1 VTVPAPTLS
10 RPVRAGFFLVLG
22 LAVACSTGTQTALAP
37 ADRAVHLAVDGCGVS
52 SDTSGSGFVF
62 DDGLVLTTAH
72 LLIRAGGVEV
82 TYPDGSRATAEVL
95 AIDTLRDLAALTVPV
110 IDVDRALIGKAEAG
124 DTGFVVGGSTSGTV
138 DLVVRQYASLSI
150 EEVLGTERSGRRGY
164 EIEAATA
171 DGDSGA
177 GVYDQEGR
185 LLGMVFAV
193 TAGGGSTWVTASEE
207 IDQFVSQVDRSGMP
221 YICDPETSRVA
232 SQ

>member
-1 VTVPAPTLS
+1 VTVPAPTEPW
-10 RPVRAGFFLVLG
+10 PVRVGFFLVVG
-22 LAVACSTGTQTALAP
+22 LAAACSGGTQTALTP
-37 ADRAVHLAVDGCGVS
+37 ADRAVHLAVDGCGAS

-72 LLIRAGGVEV
+72 LVIRSGGVEV
-82 TYPDGSRATAEVL
+82 TYRDGSRAAAEVF
-95 AIDTLRDLAALTVPV
+95 AIDTFRDLAALTVPI
-110 IDVDRALIGKAEAG
+110 IDVDRPLIGRAQVG
-124 DTGFVVGGSTSGTV
+124 DSGQVVGGSTSGTV

-150 EEVLGTERSGRRGY
+150 EEVLGAERSSRRGY
-164 EIEAATA
+164 EIEAPTA

-193 TAGGGSTWVTASEE
+193 TAGGGSTWVTAGEE
-207 IDQFVSQVDRSGMP
+207 IDQFVAQIDRSRRP
-221 YICDPETSRVA
+221 YVCDPDTSRVV

>member
-1 VTVPAPTLS
+1 M
-10 RPVRAGFFLVLG
+10 
-22 LAVACSTGTQTALAP
+22 
-37 ADRAVHLAVDGCGVS
+37 
-52 SDTSGSGFVF
+52 
-62 DDGLVLTTAH
+62 
-72 LLIRAGGVEV
+72 
-82 TYPDGSRATAEVL
+82 
-95 AIDTLRDLAALTVPV
+95 DTLRDLAALTVPV
-110 IDVDRALIGKAEAG
+110 VDVDRPLIGKAEAG

-138 DLVVRQYASLSI
+138 DFVVRQYASLNI

-164 EIEAATA
+164 EIEAVTA

-207 IDQFVSQVDRSGMP
+207 IDQFVSQIDRSGMP
-221 YICDPETSRVA
+221 YMCDPETSRVVA

>member
-1 VTVPAPTLS
+1 MTVPAPTLAW
-10 RPVRAGFFLVLG
+10 PVMVSFFLILG
-22 LAVACSTGTQTALAP
+22 LAVACSAGTKTTMTP

-72 LLIRAGGVEV
+72 LVIRSGGVEV
-82 TYPDGSRATAEVL
+82 TYPDGSRAAADVL
-95 AIDTLRDLAALTVPV
+95 AIDSLRDLAALGVPM
-110 IDVDRALIGKAEAG
+110 IDLDRPLMGLAEAG

-150 EEVLGTERSGRRGY
+150 EEVLGTERSSRRGY

-207 IDQFVSQVDRSGMP
+207 IDHFVAQVDRSAQP
-221 YICDPETSRVA
+221 YVCDPDTSRVV